1 MKHIIFI
8 LTLIGIS
15 ALGFAQPGG
24 KGKKDNRSAAKG
36 VQIAPNIQL
45 AQEYYKNGE
54 YEKAASLYEK
64 LVASSPTNSYYFSRY
79 MNCLTELE
87 EYDKAESVLKG
98 ELKSQPKNSQLYLEY
113 GNLLELQEKSD
124 EADKQ
129 YAKAIKLL
137 PANQGKIDQL
147 ARKFTS
153 LRKYELAVSVYEKGN
168 QILDKPYVFSYQIG
182 DVYRQNGELNKMIE
196 NYLYSL
202 EYSKNRLS
210 IVQTYLQR
218 YLSEEDF
225 QEVKSQLYERIQE
238 KPDVTV
244 YPELLQWVFLQQKD
258 FKGALRQAKALDK
271 RLKEDGG
278 RVFKLGTNAKNEKD
292 YDAAI
297 NAFSYITE
305 TKGSM
310 SPYYLKAKRETLN
323 TRRTQLVEGYK
334 YTNEDLLILEKE
346 YQIFLE
352 EFGRN
357 KTTAGMIRE
366 LSQLHAFYLND
377 IDKAIELLDQAISY
391 PGIDRHTQ
399 ALAKLD
405 LGDYYLMKEEVWESS
420 LLYSQVD
427 KEFKDDILGEVARFR
442 NAKLSYFKGDFEW
455 AQAQLDVLKASTSEL
470 ISNDAIDLSVFI
482 MDHYSLD
489 TTAVPMQMY
498 ANAELLSF
506 QNRFDEAFTQLDS
519 IKILFPEHGLED
531 DIYYA
536 KSKIYAKQ
544 REYEKAAEMLQLI
557 VDNFP
562 EEIRGDNAT
571 FDLANLYETHLDDKE
586 KAKALYQK
594 ILMEYSGSTFSV
606 EARKRFRKLRG
617 DGTLN

>member
-8 LTLIGIS
+8 LALLIGTFS
-15 ALGFAQPGG
+15 LSFAQPR
-24 KGKKDNRSAAKG
+24 GKKNNRSSKS
-36 VQIAPNIQL
+36 VQVAPNIQL
-45 AQEYYKNGE
+45 AQEYFKNGE
-54 YEKAASLYEK
+54 FEKAASLYEK
-64 LVASSPTNSYYFSRY
+64 LIASSPMNSYYFSKY
-79 MNCLTELE
+79 MSCLTEME
-87 EYDKAESVLKG
+87 EYDKAESVLKTQ
-98 ELKSQPKNSQLYLEY
+98 LKSQPKNSELYLEY
-113 GNLLELQEKSD
+113 GNLMELQEKAD

-137 PANQGKIDQL
+137 PPNQGKIDQL
-147 ARKFTS
+147 ARKFTA
-153 LRKYELAVSVYEKGN
+153 LGKYELAIATYDRGN
-168 QILDKPYVFSYQIG
+168 EMLDKPYVFSYQIG
-182 DVYRQNGELNKMIE
+182 DVYRRTGELNKMIE

-202 EYSKNRLS
+202 EYSTNRLS

-218 YLSEEDF
+218 YLSDEDF
-225 QEVKSQLYERIQE
+225 GEVKKQLYERIQD
-238 KPDVTV
+238 KPDITI

-278 RVFKLGTNAKNEKD
+278 RVFKLATSAKNEKD

-297 NAFSYITE
+297 TAFNYITE
-305 TKGSM
+305 IKGTI

-323 TRRTQLVEGYK
+323 TRRTQLTDGYQ
-334 YTNEDLLILEKE
+334 YTDEDLLALENE
-346 YQIFLE
+346 YQTFLQ

-377 IDKAIELLDQAISY
+377 IDKAIELLDEAIDY
-391 PGIDRHTQ
+391 PDVDRHTQ

-405 LGDYYLMKEEVWESS
+405 LGDYYLIKEELWESS

-489 TTAVPMQMY
+489 TTAVPMEMY
-498 ANAELLSF
+498 AGAELLSF
-506 QNRFDEAFTQLDS
+506 QNRFDEAFVVLDS
-519 IKILFPEHGLED
+519 IEIIFPGHGLKD
-531 DIYYA
+531 DVYYA

-544 REYEKAAEMLQLI
+544 RDYEKAAEMLQFI
-557 VDNFP
+557 VDNHA

-571 FDLANLYETHLDDKE
+571 FDLAQLYETHLDDKE

-606 EARKRFRKLRG
+606 EARKRFRILRG